1 MKKYYLLI
9 KVLRTLP
16 QNSSETVD
24 SETKKMQELTDK
36 RYGRYKGRYVSP
48 ENRQKVIDDVRSIEN
63 NNNNNNNNNRISKS
77 NKPVGGYIRL
87 II

>member
-1 MKKYYLLI
+1 
-9 KVLRTLP
+9 
-16 QNSSETVD
+16 
-24 SETKKMQELTDK
+24 MQELTDK

-63 NNNNNNNNNRISKS
+63 NNNNNNRISKS

>member
-1 MKKYYLLI
+1 MKQK
-9 KVLRTLP
+9 R
-16 QNSSETVD
+16 QD
-24 SETKKMQELTDK
+24 LTDK

-48 ENRQKVIDDVRSIEN
+48 EKRQKVIDDVRLIEN
-63 NNNNNNNNNRISKS
+63 NNNNNNNNINNRISKS

>member
-1 MKKYYLLI
+1 MKQK
-9 KVLRTLP
+9 R
-16 QNSSETVD
+16 QD
-24 SETKKMQELTDK
+24 LTDK

-48 ENRQKVIDDVRSIEN
+48 EKRQKVIDDVRLIEN

>member
-1 MKKYYLLI
+1 MKQK
-9 KVLRTLP
+9 R
-16 QNSSETVD
+16 QD
-24 SETKKMQELTDK
+24 LTDK

-48 ENRQKVIDDVRSIEN
+48 EKRQKVIDDVRLIEN
-63 NNNNNNNNNRISKS
+63 NNSNNNNNRISKS

>member
-1 MKKYYLLI
+1 MKQK
-9 KVLRTLP
+9 R
-16 QNSSETVD
+16 QD
-24 SETKKMQELTDK
+24 LTDK
-36 RYGRYKGRYVSP
+36 RYGKYKGRYVSP
-48 ENRQKVIDDVRSIEN
+48 EKRQKVIDDVRLIE

>member
-1 MKKYYLLI
+1 MKQK
-9 KVLRTLP
+9 R
-16 QNSSETVD
+16 QD
-24 SETKKMQELTDK
+24 LTDK

-48 ENRQKVIDDVRSIEN
+48 EKRQKVIDDVRLIEN
-63 NNNNNNNNNRISKS
+63 NNNNNNINNRISKS

>member
-1 MKKYYLLI
+1 MKQK
-9 KVLRTLP
+9 R
-16 QNSSETVD
+16 QD
-24 SETKKMQELTDK
+24 LTDR
-36 RYGRYKGRYVSP
+36 RYGRYNGRYLSP
-48 ENRQKVIDDVRSIEN
+48 EKRQKVIDDVRLIENN

>member
-1 MKKYYLLI
+1 MKQK
-9 KVLRTLP
+9 R
-16 QNSSETVD
+16 QD
-24 SETKKMQELTDK
+24 LTDK

-48 ENRQKVIDDVRSIEN
+48 EKRQKVIDDVRLIE

>member
-63 NNNNNNNNNRISKS
+63 NNNNNRISKS